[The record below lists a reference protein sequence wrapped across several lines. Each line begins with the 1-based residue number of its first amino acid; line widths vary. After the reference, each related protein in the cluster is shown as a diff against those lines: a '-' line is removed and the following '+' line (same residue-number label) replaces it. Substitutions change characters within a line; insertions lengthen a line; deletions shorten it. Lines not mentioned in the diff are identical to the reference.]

1 MRMKS
6 TFGKAVFTRS
16 SDAELSQCLKPLG
29 YPSIFRCLYA
39 TRLKPHASE
48 CHPSITHL
56 VLPPRSDN
64 CSGVKSF
71 PRQRPHTENSHTSLR
86 HAQPISMPYL
96 PIVGPALRR
105 PYSTT
110 PSETPSQRA
119 HPCTVPSTW
128 PSGAPTL
135 RPRVRFLGRGLLF
148 GCVAYSFTR

>member
-39 TRLKPHASE
+39 TRLKP
-48 CHPSITHL
+48 
-56 VLPPRSDN
+56 PRSDN

-71 PRQRPHTENSHTSLR
+71 PRQRPHTENSRTSLR